1 MGNLTASSVL
11 ISQAYNTVVA
21 ENTALTTSDP
31 TGGDKVVYFG
41 VININENGRT
51 LGSVDIWRSLLT
63 KEMFCEEKRLG
74 VLEIVDYIGMPK
86 KGAGEEWVIAV
97 SRKRKGHLRWRLV
110 KLIKEGRF
118 KFEDADEK
126 VVEVDVKDYEIKDP
140 EWWGFLVK
148 ENVNRNVEV
157 EGK

>member
-1 MGNLTASSVL
+1 M
-11 ISQAYNTVVA
+11 
-21 ENTALTTSDP
+21 TTSDP

-63 KEMFCEEKRLG
+63 KDMFCEEKRLG
-74 VLEIVDYIGMPK
+74 ILEIVDYIGMPK
-86 KGAGEEWVIAV
+86 KKQEEEWAVAV

-110 KLIKEGRF
+110 KLTKDGRF
-118 KFEDADEK
+118 RFEDADDK
-126 VVEVDVKDYEIKDP
+126 PVEVDVKDFTIADP
-140 EWWGFLVK
+140 EWWSFLVK
-148 ENVNRNVEV
+148 DNVNRNVEV